1 MRSLQ
6 HSIPPSPSNSSN
18 NTKTSTAKTKGKTSA
33 SGTGTAISRTAAP
46 TAPLPPV
53 FPQIPLKDPTVAS
66 AGMAVTLLV
75 TLHPEGNDPRP
86 IGDTV
91 RFHRDASVIKKE
103 RKRTQTASSSSAEA
117 VAAAGA
123 VENGT
128 NTSSTDI
135 TKSGQQFSNV
145 KIVRKIKDVPIEQ
158 FSTAKEA
165 AEYCMERNQL
175 EVKLAGYAISPHDA
189 ARFGLERLSTL
200 FQKQKPGFRGRT
212 FNICTQCISGRKLYL
227 ISILLICIFHLF
239 VVNSG
244 GADE

>member
-6 HSIPPSPSNSSN
+6 HSIPPTPSN
-18 NTKTSTAKTKGKTSA
+18 NTKANTAAKSKGKPSTSTTC
-33 SGTGTAISRTAAP
+33 TAVTATAAP
-46 TAPLPPV
+46 EPPV

-66 AGMAVTLLV
+66 AGMAVTMLV

-91 RFHRDASVIKKE
+91 RFHRDASVIRKE
-103 RKRTQTASSSSAEA
+103 RKQKQSGISAQP
-117 VAAAGA
+117 AA
-123 VENGT
+123 ENA

-135 TKSGQQFSNV
+135 AKTTQQQSHV
-145 KIVRKIKDVPIEQ
+145 KIMRKIKDVPAEQ

-165 AEYCMERNQL
+165 AAYCMDRNQL

-200 FQKQKPGFRGRT
+200 FQKQKPGFRCKT
-212 FNICTQCISGRKLYL
+212 TSICL
-227 ISILLICIFHLF
+227 IYSSLGFHFVIILSTKHYNSHFYVCIFA
-239 VVNSG
+239 NSG
-244 GADE
+244 GANEQSD